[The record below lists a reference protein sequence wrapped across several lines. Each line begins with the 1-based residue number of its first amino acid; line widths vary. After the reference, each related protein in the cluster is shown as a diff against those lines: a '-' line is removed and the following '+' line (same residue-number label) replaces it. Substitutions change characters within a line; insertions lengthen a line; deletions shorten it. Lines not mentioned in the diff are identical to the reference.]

1 MPTYVSL
8 LMTMWTVHLYDND
21 LQKTLIL
28 HNFQKEQ
35 KVFECW
41 TNSAALQDRV
51 MGGILEDGLYEV
63 RGD

>member
-1 MPTYVSL
+1 
-8 LMTMWTVHLYDND
+8 MTC
-21 LQKTLIL
+21 KKLIL

-63 RGD
+63 RGYSIDQ